1 MRTLISSAF
10 ISLDGVVEAPGG
22 EPGYRNSGWTFKDV
36 EFLPEAFEIKDRE
49 QKEASAILL
58 GRTSYEAFSPVW
70 PDMED
75 FADYKVM
82 PKYVVSTTL
91 TEDDLVSNWGEI
103 TILRSLDEVAAL
115 KETEGG
121 PIIMHGSAT
130 LNRNLSDAGL
140 IDRYHL
146 LVFPLLLGA
155 GKRLFS
161 GTDKDTQKL
170 KLVESEAYAN
180 GLQKQVFDVVR

>member
-1 MRTLISSAF
+1 MRTLISTAF
-10 ISLDGVVEAPGG
+10 VSLDGVMEAPGG

-36 EFLPEAFEIKDRE
+36 EFLPEAYEIKGRE
-49 QKEASAILL
+49 QGEAAALML

-70 PDMED
+70 PAMEE
-75 FADYKVM
+75 FAEYKVM

-91 TEDDLVSNWGEI
+91 KEDDLVSDWGD
-103 TILRSLDEVAAL
+103 TGILRSLDEVAAL

-121 PIIMHGSAT
+121 PIIVHGSAA
-130 LNRNLSDAGL
+130 LNHSLSDAGL

-161 GTDKDTQKL
+161 ATDKDTQKL
-170 KLVESEAYAN
+170 KLVEYEAYPN
-180 GLQKQVFDVVR
+180 GIQKNVFGVVR

>member
-1 MRTLISSAF
+1 MRTLISTAF
-10 ISLDGVVEAPGG
+10 LSLDGVVEAPGG

-36 EFLPEAFEIKDRE
+36 EFLPEAFDIKGRE
-49 QKEASAILL
+49 QQEATAMLL
-58 GRTSYEAFSPVW
+58 GRASYEAFSPVW
-70 PDMED
+70 PEMED

-91 TEDDLVSNWGEI
+91 TEDDLVSNWGQT
-103 TILRSLDEVAAL
+103 TILRSLEEVAAL
-115 KETEGG
+115 KVTEGG
-121 PIIMHGSAT
+121 PIIIHGSAA

-161 GTDKDTQKL
+161 DTDKDTQKL
-170 KLVESEAYAN
+170 RLVEHETYAN
-180 GLQKQVFDVVR
+180 GVQKNVFDVIH

>member
-1 MRTLISSAF
+1 MRTLISTAF
-10 ISLDGVVEAPGG
+10 VSLDGVVEGPGG

-36 EFLPEAFEIKDRE
+36 EFLEEAYEIKGRE
-49 QKEASAILL
+49 QQEATAMML
-58 GRTSYEAFSPVW
+58 GRVSYQAFSPVW
-70 PDMED
+70 PAMVE
-75 FADYKVM
+75 FADYNVM

-91 TEDDLVSNWGEI
+91 TPDEIVDNWGPTE
-103 TILRSLDEVAAL
+103 ILRSLDEVAAL
-115 KETEGG
+115 KQTEGG
-121 PIIMHGSAT
+121 PIIVHGSAS

-161 GTDKDTQKL
+161 DTDKDTQKL
-170 KLVESEAYAN
+170 KLVEHQAYPN
-180 GLQKQVFDVVR
+180 GIQKNVFDVVR

>member
-1 MRTLISSAF
+1 MRTLISTAF
-10 ISLDGVVEAPGG
+10 VSLDGVVEAPGG

-36 EFLPEAFEIKDRE
+36 EFLPEAYEIKGTE
-49 QKEASAILL
+49 QQEATALMM
-58 GRTSYEAFSPVW
+58 GRVSYEAFSPVW
-70 PDMED
+70 PGMEE

-91 TEDDLVSNWGEI
+91 TEDDLVDNWGEI

-121 PIIMHGSAT
+121 PIIIHGSAT
-130 LNRNLSDAGL
+130 LNRTLSDAGL

-170 KLVESEAYAN
+170 KLVEHEAYAN
-180 GLQKQVFDVVR
+180 GMQKNVFEVVR

>member
-1 MRTLISSAF
+1 MRTLISTAF

-36 EFLPEAFEIKDRE
+36 EFVPEAYALKGTE
-49 QKEASAILL
+49 QQESTAMLL
-58 GRTSYEAFSPVW
+58 GRRSYEAFSPVW
-70 PDMED
+70 PSMKE
-75 FADYKVM
+75 FAEYNAM

-91 TEDDLVSNWGEI
+91 ADADLTDDWGPT
-103 TILRSLDEVAAL
+103 TILRSLDDVAAL
-115 KETEGG
+115 KQTEGG
-121 PIIMHGSAT
+121 PIIVHGSAT
-130 LNRNLSDAGL
+130 LNHSLSDAGL

-161 GTDKDTQKL
+161 GADKDTQKL
-170 KLVESEAYAN
+170 KLVESEAYSN
-180 GLQKQVFDVVR
+180 GIQKNVFDVVH